1 LGEADIFNDNGITSL
16 AVNTLTLVVRGQS
29 KKTGTDTPDDRNSS
43 NKPKPMNI
51 GEGMTT
57 LALEQRL
64 DREYK
69 QDLAALGTKTKR
81 ALLLLQEVY
90 KEKLNSNAFDLVIN
104 LIEDE
109 RKATTFL
116 ILRGKRRDHWLR
128 TLCGI
133 FFYS

>member
-1 LGEADIFNDNGITSL
+1 LGEGNIFDDNRITSL
-16 AVNTLTLVVRGQS
+16 AVNTSTLVVRGQS
-29 KKTGTDTPDDRNSS
+29 KKRGTDTPNDRDGSK
-43 NKPKPMNI
+43 KPKPMNI
-51 GEGMTT
+51 GEGITT

-90 KEKLNSNAFDLVIN
+90 KEKLDSDAFDLAIN
-104 LIEDE
+104 LIEDK

-116 ILRGKRRDHWLR
+116 ILQGERRDHWLR
-128 TLCGI
+128 TSCGI